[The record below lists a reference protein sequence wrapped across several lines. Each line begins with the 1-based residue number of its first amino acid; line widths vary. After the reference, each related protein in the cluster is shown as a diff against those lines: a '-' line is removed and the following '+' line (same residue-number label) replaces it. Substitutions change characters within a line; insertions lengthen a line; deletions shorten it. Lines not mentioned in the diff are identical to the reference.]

1 MRGAVLCGRSHV
13 GAASGAARPERRP
26 VANVETVRG
35 PIDTQ
40 DLGWTLMHEHIF
52 VKNPELEENYPNP
65 EWDEDRMAETARAGF
80 QALADLG
87 ISTLVDLT
95 VMGLGRSIGRIQ
107 RVAENAP
114 INIVVATGYYT
125 QRDLP
130 AFFHNHGPGL
140 YGDVPEPLVG
150 MFVNDIKEGIA
161 GTGVK
166 AAMIKVVT
174 DKWGITPDIERV
186 LAAAAEAHQ
195 ETGVPITT
203 HTHAGE
209 RGGLD
214 QQEYFRKRGV
224 DLQHVL
230 IGHCGDTTDI
240 DYLRQ
245 LMDNGSPIGM
255 DRFGMDI
262 MADPQD
268 RIDTVFRLIE
278 LGYADRLTL
287 SHDAGFYSANMEPS
301 LRRKLMP
308 NWHHRYISE
317 ASCRSCGSGAWPRR
331 PSSRSW
337 CATRRASSPAARRPE
352 RRRRGAR
359 RGAPV
364 TA

>member
-1 MRGAVLCGRSHV
+1 
-13 GAASGAARPERRP
+13 
-26 VANVETVRG
+26 VANVETLRG

-161 GTGVK
+161 GTSVK

-209 RGGLD
+209 HGGLD

-317 ASCRSCGSGAWPRR
+317 GVLPELRQRGVAEEAIEQIMVRN
-331 PSSRSW
+331 
-337 CATRRASSPAARRPE
+337 PARILAGRQTP
-352 RRRRGAR
+352 
-359 RGAPV
+359 
-364 TA
+364 